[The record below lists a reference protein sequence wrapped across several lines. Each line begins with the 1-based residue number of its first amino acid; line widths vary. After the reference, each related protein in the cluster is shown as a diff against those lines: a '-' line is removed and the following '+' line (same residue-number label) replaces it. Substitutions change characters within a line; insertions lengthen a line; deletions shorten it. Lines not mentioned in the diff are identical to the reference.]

1 MYDRPRFNRR
11 NPYSFLRGYRE
22 NHEGGFDPNFVPV
35 PYPGEFGGL
44 GSFIVGGLAG
54 AFLASAFG
62 NKHDQAAHPAQATT
76 SSVQPVIQPVPVV
89 QGMPY
94 NYSPY
99 GYMSPTSQLKEPK
112 VKEKDDDEELYPDFD
127 EWKGKQP
134 VKETHQV
141 YTIPNQATSNK
152 MPTYQQAPMYQ
163 QVPVY
168 QQAPVYY
175 QPMMPAYQVMQQSM
189 MPYPSRNGSARWITT
204 DVSPYQESSGPF
216 MAMVPVVTHQVALE
230 SRPAT
235 QVMPYYMMPVQQ
247 SPLL

>member
-22 NHEGGFDPNFVPV
+22 NHEGGFDQNFVPV

-112 VKEKDDDEELYPDFD
+112 VKEKDDDE
-127 EWKGKQP
+127 
-134 VKETHQV
+134 
-141 YTIPNQATSNK
+141 
-152 MPTYQQAPMYQ
+152 
-163 QVPVY
+163 
-168 QQAPVYY
+168 
-175 QPMMPAYQVMQQSM
+175 
-189 MPYPSRNGSARWITT
+189 
-204 DVSPYQESSGPF
+204 
-216 MAMVPVVTHQVALE
+216 
-230 SRPAT
+230 
-235 QVMPYYMMPVQQ
+235 
-247 SPLL
+247 

>member
-1 MYDRPRFNRR
+1 MGWYRLDVFLLPVVFLSTHQNPDITPRR

-76 SSVQPVIQPVPVV
+76 TSVQPVIQPVPVV

-99 GYMSPTSQLKEPK
+99 G
-112 VKEKDDDEELYPDFD
+112 
-127 EWKGKQP
+127 
-134 VKETHQV
+134 
-141 YTIPNQATSNK
+141 
-152 MPTYQQAPMYQ
+152 
-163 QVPVY
+163 
-168 QQAPVYY
+168 
-175 QPMMPAYQVMQQSM
+175 
-189 MPYPSRNGSARWITT
+189 
-204 DVSPYQESSGPF
+204 
-216 MAMVPVVTHQVALE
+216 
-230 SRPAT
+230 
-235 QVMPYYMMPVQQ
+235 
-247 SPLL
+247 

>member
-168 QQAPVYY
+168 QQAPVY
-175 QPMMPAYQVMQQSM
+175 
-189 MPYPSRNGSARWITT
+189 
-204 DVSPYQESSGPF
+204 
-216 MAMVPVVTHQVALE
+216 
-230 SRPAT
+230 
-235 QVMPYYMMPVQQ
+235 
-247 SPLL
+247 